1 MSSLS
6 EKNLSKNKRLQNTIP
21 NKAAASSNYKEK
33 GAEDM
38 TKNAELV
45 LKKQTLEAWARILY
59 NEGMID
65 LARCNRMIE
74 RIEKLT

>member
-1 MSSLS
+1 
-6 EKNLSKNKRLQNTIP
+6 
-21 NKAAASSNYKEK
+21 
-33 GAEDM
+33 M